1 MHRLYFL
8 RSRPQRPLKERN
20 YVLRLSFPAIFE
32 NLTAT
37 MMQITNMIMVGGL
50 GASATATVA
59 VNSAPT
65 WVINSLVMAVG
76 VGSTALVARSTG
88 AKQPSGAEA
97 ACVQTFLLGLFTGAV
112 LSVLTYFLAPMIPIW
127 MHADPS
133 LYSEATVYMRI
144 LSFGFLPYYTGVVLA
159 SALRGAGDMATP
171 MKVSATV
178 SLLNI
183 LAGFFLIYPSRH
195 ISFLSLSIPVWGA
208 GLGVRGAAIAT
219 SVTTGLSGIWLVY
232 AVLRKKSCLKLRR
245 NKLHPD
251 FPLILKLLTV
261 GTPAALERLSISL
274 GQVIFIG
281 MVAALG
287 TAQLAA
293 HHLVVTIESLSYM
306 PGYGFAAA
314 ASTLVGQ
321 SLGAEEPLSARLR
334 GALSIRLCVLTMSL
348 IGVALFLLASWWMT
362 IFTPD
367 MEVRQIGASLLR
379 ICSLEQPATA
389 LYLVSS
395 GALRG
400 AGETRVP
407 FLIAFGSM
415 GLRLVL
421 AYIFIMHLNMG
432 TQGAWWAM
440 VIDLWVRGLLTYACF
455 RKGRWI
461 EARI

>member
-1 MHRLYFL
+1 MHLPFFSRL
-8 RSRPQRPLKERN
+8 RQPRPLKERS

-88 AKQPSGAEA
+88 AKQNQEAEA
-97 ACVQTFLLGLFTGAV
+97 VCGQTFLLGLITGAV
-112 LSVLTYFLAPMIPIW
+112 LSVLTFFLAPLIPVW
-127 MHADPS
+127 MRADPS
-133 LYSEATVYMRI
+133 LYSEAAVYMRI
-144 LSFGFLPYYTGVVLA
+144 LSMGFLPYYTGVVLA

-171 MKVSATV
+171 MKVSTTV
-178 SLLNI
+178 SILNI
-183 LAGFFLIYPSRH
+183 IAGFFLIYPSRQ
-195 ISFLSLSIPVWGA
+195 ISFLSISFPVWGA

-219 SVTTGLSGIWLVY
+219 SVTTGLSGVWMIL
-232 AVLRKKSCLKLRR
+232 AVMRKSSVLKLRR
-245 NKLHPD
+245 TKLRPD
-251 FPLILKLLTV
+251 FPLIRQLLKI
-261 GTPAALERLSISL
+261 GTPAAMERLSISL

-321 SLGAEEPLSARLR
+321 SLGAGDKLNARLR
-334 GALSIRLCVLTMSL
+334 GALSIRLCVITMSL
-348 IGVALFLLASWWMT
+348 IGVLLFLLAPWWIA

-367 MEVRQIGASLLR
+367 TGVRLIGASLLC

-389 LYLVSS
+389 LYLTSS

-400 AGETRVP
+400 AGETRAP
-407 FLIAFGSM
+407 FLIAFASM
-415 GLRLVL
+415 GLRLIL
-421 AYIFIMHLNMG
+421 AYVFIMRLNMG

-440 VIDLWVRGLLTYACF
+440 VIDLWVRGILTFLCF
-455 RKGRWI
+455 RKGRWAEKQI
-461 EARI
+461 